1 MRPCRYLMGMELC
14 QVDGNSD
21 MPQRK
26 QKLLTIN
33 QRDSHADWRLMMLY
47 FFVRP
52 RLFFSPRRRAWR
64 RSLQARPSAASQEW
78 LRAPHTTSHFS
89 PPLPVGK
96 PAVRPSPACIT
107 LLLGV
112 LILLAGAL
120 ALRPAAAQAASSA
133 PTTAAQ
139 AIAYRAQ
146 FDGQMQEDTLLGSDS
161 QGDLIHHLRLT
172 AALHP
177 TGSGPALALRF
188 DLSEAILPDAGIV
201 QGTDVLPGGATVDAS
216 GLLRGSAWVT
226 DPGGTIT
233 LYVAGVRGL
242 YLADGSTHLDLEGA
256 GVGQA
261 QGGTVSFFITIAPH
275 LGETLSGQ
283 LSGTLN
289 LPQAALDL
297 LNQSGPLAGPTLWYL
312 MRASGLAALTL
323 LSATVLIGL
332 ALRVRL
338 WQPALERWRVYDI
351 HLTCS
356 ILTAILLA
364 LHLLSV
370 FLDRVV
376 PFSLAD
382 MLIPLHASY
391 QPLWIAAGILGLYLL
406 LVVWGSSLIRNR
418 LSYSLWRRLHPLALA
433 ALGLV
438 MLHALF
444 AGTDG
449 PALWLRAALVVVALA
464 VVWMFMLWMRL
475 KIAQPRKAFPQS

>member
-1 MRPCRYLMGMELC
+1 M
-14 QVDGNSD
+14 S
-21 MPQRK
+21 QRTK
-26 QKLLTIN
+26 HTSLFARVRGILLF
-33 QRDSHADWRLMMLY
+33 AL
-47 FFVRP
+47 
-52 RLFFSPRRRAWR
+52 A
-64 RSLQARPSAASQEW
+64 
-78 LRAPHTTSHFS
+78 
-89 PPLPVGK
+89 
-96 PAVRPSPACIT
+96 
-107 LLLGV
+107 
-112 LILLAGAL
+112 LAGAL
-120 ALRPAAAQAASSA
+120 ALCPTTARAASSA

-139 AIAYRAQ
+139 PIAYHAQ
-146 FDGQMQEDTLLGSDS
+146 LDGQMQEDTLLGSDS

-188 DLSEAILPDAGIV
+188 DLSEALLPDAGIV
-201 QGTDVLPGGATVDAS
+201 QGTDVLPGGAVVDAS

-275 LGETLSGQ
+275 LGDTLSGQ

-289 LPQAALDL
+289 LPQAAFDL

-323 LSATVLIGL
+323 LCATVLIGL

-338 WQPALERWRVYDI
+338 WQPTLERWRVYDI

-376 PFSLAD
+376 PFSLVD

-391 QPLWIAAGILGLYLL
+391 QPLWIAAGILGWYLL
-406 LVVWGSSLIRNR
+406 LIVWGSSLIRNR
-418 LSYSLWRRLHPLALA
+418 LKYSLWRRLHPLALA

-449 PALWLRAALVVVALA
+449 PALWLRAALVIIAAAAAWL
-464 VVWMFMLWMRL
+464 FMLWMRL
-475 KIAQPRKAFPQS
+475 KIAQPGKALPQS

>member
-1 MRPCRYLMGMELC
+1 M
-14 QVDGNSD
+14 S
-21 MPQRK
+21 QRTK
-26 QKLLTIN
+26 HTSLFARVRGILLF
-33 QRDSHADWRLMMLY
+33 AL
-47 FFVRP
+47 
-52 RLFFSPRRRAWR
+52 A
-64 RSLQARPSAASQEW
+64 
-78 LRAPHTTSHFS
+78 
-89 PPLPVGK
+89 
-96 PAVRPSPACIT
+96 
-107 LLLGV
+107 
-112 LILLAGAL
+112 LAGAL
-120 ALRPAAAQAASSA
+120 ALCPTTARAASSA

-139 AIAYRAQ
+139 PIAYHAQ
-146 FDGQMQEDTLLGSDS
+146 LDGQMQEDTLLGSDS

-188 DLSEAILPDAGIV
+188 DLSEALLPDAGIV
-201 QGTDVLPGGATVDAS
+201 QGTDVLP
-216 GLLRGSAWVT
+216 
-226 DPGGTIT
+226 
-233 LYVAGVRGL
+233 GVRGL

-275 LGETLSGQ
+275 LGDTLSGQ

-289 LPQAALDL
+289 LPQAAFDL

-323 LSATVLIGL
+323 LCATVLIGL

-338 WQPALERWRVYDI
+338 WQPTLERWRVYDI

-376 PFSLAD
+376 PFSLVD

-391 QPLWIAAGILGLYLL
+391 QPLWIAAGILGWYLL
-406 LVVWGSSLIRNR
+406 LIVWGSSLIRNR
-418 LSYSLWRRLHPLALA
+418 LKYSLWRRLHPLALA

-449 PALWLRAALVVVALA
+449 PALWLRAALVIIAAAAAWL
-464 VVWMFMLWMRL
+464 FMLWMRL
-475 KIAQPRKAFPQS
+475 KIAQPGKALPQS